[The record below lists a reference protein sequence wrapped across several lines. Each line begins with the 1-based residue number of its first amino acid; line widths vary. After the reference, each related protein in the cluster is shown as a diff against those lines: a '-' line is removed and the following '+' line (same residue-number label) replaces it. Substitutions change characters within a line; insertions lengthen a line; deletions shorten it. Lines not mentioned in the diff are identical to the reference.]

1 MERTDDLTAF
11 RGAVAATVLK
21 LSRVRNARP
30 TVARAAAGLAIA
42 MFSAAMLS
50 AALTAARSIAAM
62 FTAHRMMAAWL
73 IAVSFTAAST
83 AHAQAV
89 KPLAPAE
96 AAAIRTVIESQIAAF
111 RADDAPLAF
120 SYAAPDIRAMF
131 GSPDNF
137 MRMVRQGYPVVY
149 RPVSMLFRP
158 PVDDAGEFIQA
169 VELSDRD
176 GVVWLAL
183 YRMQKT
189 KEGSDAGQW
198 RIAGVVLTGTR
209 ERAT

>member
-1 MERTDDLTAF
+1 MERTDSLTAF

-21 LSRVRNARP
+21 LSRVRNVCTA
-30 TVARAAAGLAIA
+30 VARTAAGLAIA
-42 MFSAAMLS
+42 MLSAALT

-62 FTAHRMMAAWL
+62 LTAHRMMAAWL
-73 IAVSFTAAST
+73 VAVSFTAAST
-83 AHAQAV
+83 VHAQAV

-149 RPVSMLFRP
+149 RPVSVLFRP

>member
-1 MERTDDLTAF
+1 MERTDSLTAF

-30 TVARAAAGLAIA
+30 AGTRTAAGLAIA
-42 MFSAAMLS
+42 MLNAVLS

-62 FTAHRMMAAWL
+62 FTANRLMAAWL
-73 IAVSFTAAST
+73 VAVSFTAASA

-149 RPVSMLFRP
+149 RPVSVLFRP